1 LCANEK
7 NELNAKFDEEIT
19 KYLENITTDGIV
31 SIDNVKRAHSLLE
44 CFNKTKLILSGYEC
58 DDWTASVSEIIADII
73 SDIKEENLIVRT
85 NEQLIANKIFSQ
97 AELCVELNDVNQSLG
112 RKVNAK
118 MIAKVTEKLETQ
130 NLGRVKL
137 RVNTNGPA
145 TKYFEKKI
153 IDYFTHDII
162 NALQSYDIDLLHFK
176 DMNTEIQ
183 RKHAFD
189 NEK

>member
-1 LCANEK
+1 
-7 NELNAKFDEEIT
+7 
-19 KYLENITTDGIV
+19 
-31 SIDNVKRAHSLLE
+31 
-44 CFNKTKLILSGYEC
+44 
-58 DDWTASVSEIIADII
+58 
-73 SDIKEENLIVRT
+73 
-85 NEQLIANKIFSQ
+85 
-97 AELCVELNDVNQSLG
+97 
-112 RKVNAK
+112 